1 MISMRNR
8 RSGVEDLWTSKRT
21 GQPTRLHGQGKR
33 WRARYVD
40 DSGQEHTKR
49 FPRKRDAEAW
59 LDEVTATLVVGNYVP
74 PDRGRV
80 TFSTYYADWATRQVW
95 ESGTVKAMDLAAGG
109 VTFGDVPFSDLRQS
123 HIQTWVKGMQ
133 DRGLAP
139 GTIRTRFNNVHTVL
153 KAALRDRYLGADPAE
168 GVPLPRRRRADMAMT
183 IPTEK
188 ELRSLLESAEEVF
201 APFIALCA
209 FAGLRLGEAAA
220 LQTGDV
226 DFLRGVIHVRRQV
239 QRANG
244 GQVELR
250 LPKYGSERD
259 VAVPRALT
267 DMLAAHTVK
276 VLADGEPEAW
286 LWPGERG
293 NPWHQNTVAY
303 YWRKA
308 REKAGLEYRLHD
320 LRHFYASGLI
330 ASGCDVVTVQRALG
344 HRSATVTLNTYS
356 HLWPDAEDRTRAAS
370 KSLMESVLE
379 SPAYSLRTGG
389 PVS

>member
-1 MISMRNR
+1 MRNR

-21 GQPTRLHGQGKR
+21 GEPTRLHGQGKR

-40 DSGQEHTKR
+40 DDGREQTKR
-49 FPRKRDAEAW
+49 FTRKRDAEAW
-59 LDEVTATLVVGNYVP
+59 LDEITATIVVGNYVS
-74 PDRGRV
+74 PDRGRM
-80 TFSTYYADWATRQVW
+80 TFTNYYRDWATRQVW
-95 ESGTVKAMDLAAGG
+95 ETNTVKAMDLAARD
-109 VTFGDVPFSDLRQS
+109 VTFGDVPFSDLRPS
-123 HIQTWVKGMQ
+123 HIQTWVKTMQ

-139 GTIRTRFNNVHTVL
+139 GTIRTRFNNVRTVL
-153 KAALRDRYLGADPAE
+153 KSAHRDRYLGADPSV
-168 GVPLPRRRRADMAMT
+168 GVPLPRARRAEKAMS
-183 IPTEK
+183 IPTEE
-188 ELRSLLESAEEVF
+188 ELRKLLEAADEIF
-201 APFIALCA
+201 APFVALCA

-239 QRANG
+239 QRAG
-244 GQVELR
+244 GGEVELR

-267 DMLAAHTVK
+267 DMLAVHTTR

-293 NPWHQNTVAY
+293 NPWHQNTVGY
-303 YWRKA
+303 YWRKT
-308 REKAGLEYRLHD
+308 RGKAGLAYRLHD

-330 ASGCDVVTVQRALG
+330 SSGCDVVTVQRALG
-344 HRSATVTLNTYS
+344 HGSATVTLNTYS

-379 SPAYSLRTGG
+379 SPAYSLRTEG